1 MNKIKGL
8 EKLVIVQGEV
18 REATPA
24 RMRAIAL
31 NKLKAAK
38 KLGYQSVEQ
47 YESTMANIKARA
59 AGCADAKSVA
69 AFKFKLGR

>member
-8 EKLVIVQGEV
+8 EKLVIVRGEI

-24 RMRAIAL
+24 RLRAIAL
-31 NKLKAAK
+31 NKLKAVK

-59 AGCADAKSVA
+59 AGCVDAKSVA
-69 AFKFKLGR
+69 AFKFKLAK

>member
-8 EKLVIVQGEV
+8 EKLVFVGGEV

-24 RMRAIAL
+24 RLRAIAL

-47 YESTMANIKARA
+47 YDRTMANIKARA
-59 AGCADAKSVA
+59 AGCKDAKSVA
-69 AFKFKLGR
+69 AFRMKLVK